1 MTATTIA
8 RGICAKTGVLLAA
21 TFFFGLSVD
30 LASAK
35 EHAARNHAHDRDFY
49 ALSNVGEAVDH
60 TSVHHSNC
68 FMTSTAAEAARG
80 IRHWSGS
87 C

>member
-1 MTATTIA
+1 MKTFSYTTGSLVRAFCLVAITISA
-8 RGICAKTGVLLAA
+8 
-21 TFFFGLSVD
+21 GLVANVS
-30 LASAK
+30 LAK

-49 ALSNVGEAVDH
+49 ALSNVGETVDH
-60 TSVHHSNC
+60 TAVHHSNC
-68 FMTSTAAEAARG
+68 FMTSTAAESARG